1 MSLPPIPRLDPA
13 SFRWHPSPDDPR
25 AVRRLGLG
33 TEAWVGLRGPNSR
46 GQYDNYLNT
55 TLRIEAADLSLA
67 GLARHLADALVHL
80 RFHHPEVACTT
91 AWASEYGPPHIIYTP
106 PMCDAEA
113 LRWARAAVTA
123 RSTSQTGLQVA
134 AQIGKQRQ
142 IDLAKSLPPVTLV
155 VVADVQNEE
164 ALLAA
169 GARVDVL
176 GVFNHIHWDSISARV
191 FVGDLLRRLGEQLCA
206 SKAET
211 ASSQYAWGSEIANLN
226 VPVLDACKVDVGALG
241 EDYKKTRDEF
251 IAALLKSGSS
261 WGLPVAA
268 DTGAPRTIWRTFTV
282 EQSAAIKAAIKTQL
296 GPNYTVTH
304 LGHAA
309 MVLALLRAR
318 PLPADV
324 SDTVVLASPLPVN
337 GRRYLRGD
345 AAQRYGSCQAGASV
359 EFAPLREWTVDESN
373 ADAVRTTLGALATHV
388 KDGYEYWLRN
398 EFQLAVDQAKGN
410 FLASVLGSAPPS
422 FPPTSFPVFAS
433 DGIVDKYIPREV
445 FGAGEEKLLVVESC
459 LFHLDTYLSDVLV
472 RMDSWKGATGLSI
485 CFNDGRLNATLA
497 DQFLG
502 YIVEFMLKFAEQ

>member
-1 MSLPPIPRLDPA
+1 
-13 SFRWHPSPDDPR
+13 
-25 AVRRLGLG
+25 
-33 TEAWVGLRGPNSR
+33 
-46 GQYDNYLNT
+46 
-55 TLRIEAADLSLA
+55 
-67 GLARHLADALVHL
+67 
-80 RFHHPEVACTT
+80 
-91 AWASEYGPPHIIYTP
+91 
-106 PMCDAEA
+106 MCDAEA

-169 GARVDVL
+169 G
-176 GVFNHIHWDSISARV
+176 
-191 FVGDLLRRLGEQLCA
+191 DLLRRLGEQLCA

-226 VPVLDACKVDVGALG
+226 VPVLNACKVNVGALG
-241 EDYKKTRDEF
+241 KDYKKTRDEF
-251 IAALLKSGSS
+251 IAALLKSG
-261 WGLPVAA
+261 
-268 DTGAPRTIWRTFTV
+268 RTFTI

-337 GRRYLRGD
+337 GRRYLCSN

-398 EFQLAVDQAKGN
+398 KFQLAVDQAKGN

-433 DGIVDKYIPREV
+433 NGIVDKYIPREV

-502 YIVEFMLKFAEQ
+502 YIAEFMLKFAEQ